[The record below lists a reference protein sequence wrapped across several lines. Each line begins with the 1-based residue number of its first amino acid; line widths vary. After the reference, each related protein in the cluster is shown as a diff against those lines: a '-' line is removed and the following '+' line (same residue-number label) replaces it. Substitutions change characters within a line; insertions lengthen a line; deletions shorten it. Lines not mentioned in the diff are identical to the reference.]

1 MATTNTSTTA
11 SPNTRAQ
18 RRHPEPT
25 PPAGLERFYTPEEA
39 GAVLRVSRREM
50 YRRLSRGDIAHV
62 VVPGSRRIL
71 IPESALT
78 ALLDAGR
85 VEGGGEVA

>member
-1 MATTNTSTTA
+1 VATTNTSSTA

>member
-1 MATTNTSTTA
+1 VATTNTSSTA

-18 RRHPEPT
+18 RRHPETT

-50 YRRLSRGDIAHV
+50 YRRIARGDFAHV

-78 ALLDAGR
+78 ALLEAGR
-85 VEGGGEVA
+85 VGGDAA

>member
-1 MATTNTSTTA
+1 MALNPA
-11 SPNTRAQ
+11 
-18 RRHPEPT
+18 EPRS
-25 PPAGLERFYTPEEA
+25 GLERFYTPEEA

-50 YRRLSRGDIAHV
+50 YRRIARGDFAHV

-78 ALLDAGR
+78 ALLEAGR
-85 VEGGGEVA
+85 VGGDAA